1 MAAITRTIT
10 RSIIA
15 ASLVVVG
22 CTNDPVYLPQP
33 TTLEAGTDDGMMGI
47 TEAAAAIQVPVV
59 LETDEDR
66 MEREA
71 LQATLD
77 PLFVVPY
84 VRMGDLEISVEWT
97 IRNLT
102 DTPGNAT
109 IQLNGANQFF
119 EYDPLNVLISMD
131 DEAPPAPP
139 LLGDIPLEIP
149 ASGELHGIFR
159 EDELREASI
168 DLDQITRGNIN
179 PFRATL
185 VVDRHKDGWEQL
197 PPPVFDDEGN
207 VAPPPP
213 EYVAPVFPREVFP
226 QMLCINIVFRP
237 DRHMALD
244 YTVRVRDVRRDTVHE
259 LGLAAFTDAEAMA
272 ELEPFAPAPY
282 VVGAAMAAMP
292 ACPPPLPVP

>member
-1 MAAITRTIT
+1 MRGFVVAALFTVT
-10 RSIIA
+10 
-15 ASLVVVG
+15 VG
-22 CTNDPVYLPQP
+22 CTNDPMYLPQP
-33 TTLEAGTDDGMMGI
+33 TTLEAGTDDGMGGLS
-47 TEAAAAIQVPVV
+47 EARAAIQLPVI
-59 LETDEDR
+59 LETEDDIA
-66 MEREA
+66 EREA

-77 PLFVVPY
+77 PAFVIPRVK
-84 VRMGDLEISVEWT
+84 VGDLEVSVEWT

-119 EYDPLNVLISMD
+119 EYDPLNVIISMD

-139 LLGDIPLEIP
+139 LLGDIPLRIP
-149 ASGELHGIFR
+149 ASGTLQGIFR

-168 DLDQITRGNIN
+168 DLDQITRGNVN

-185 VVDRHKDGWEQL
+185 VVDRHKDGWEQM
-197 PPPVFDDEGN
+197 PVPMFDTDGN
-207 VAPPPP
+207 IMPPPP
-213 EYVAPVFPREVFP
+213 GYVAPVFPRVTFP
-226 QMLCINIVFRP
+226 MMLCINIVFRP

-244 YTVRVRDVRRDTVHE
+244 YTVRVRDVRRDTIHE

-272 ELEPFAPAPY
+272 ELEPFAPQPY

-292 ACPPPLPVP
+292 ACPPPLPMP